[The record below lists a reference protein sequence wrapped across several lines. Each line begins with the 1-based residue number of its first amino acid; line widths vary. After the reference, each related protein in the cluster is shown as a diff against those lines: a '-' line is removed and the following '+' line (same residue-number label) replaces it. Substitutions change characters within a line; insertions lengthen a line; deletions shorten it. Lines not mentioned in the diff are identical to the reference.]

1 MTRPLRLCAALLAAA
16 IADPLVESA
25 SNAGWFGPGNFTDR
39 SNLDVGPVFAL
50 GIASLVLYFVCRA
63 RRLAVRGSVP
73 GPVMAFVPVVFA
85 LQLLTLFGMESTE
98 QLVLHG
104 HIVGPQIWLG
114 GPAPFSLAIHA
125 AVCLAVSL
133 CMARSTRRL
142 AETTLRVLRLFEAIA
157 RLAVDV
163 PSATMRRPAPQ
174 RCFTNLA
181 PTLCRIGERAPPALQ
196 N

>member
-1 MTRPLRLCAALLAAA
+1 MTRPLRLCAAVLAAA

-50 GIASLVLYFVCRA
+50 GIASLVLYFACRA
-63 RRLAVRGSVP
+63 RMLAARGSF
-73 GPVMAFVPVVFA
+73 GPVMAFVPAVFT

-104 HIVGPQIWLG
+104 HLLGPQIWLG
-114 GPAPFSLAIHA
+114 GPAPFSLAVHA

-133 CMARSTRRL
+133 CTARSTRRL
-142 AETTLRVLRLFEAIA
+142 AETTLRVLRLFETIG
-157 RLAVDV
+157 RLAVDA
-163 PSATMRRPAPQ
+163 PRGTTRRPAPQ